1 MHSVGLVPWF
11 RSVVLWSTWKT
22 FSQGANQGTCFMVQH
37 PEISPQK
44 ARKHSRILCSHPGK
58 NSWIF
63 ASSVKIFATRSSLR
77 VCSYDSE
84 QPTKCLTC
92 FFSIPGHIF
101 WSFRAHRGVRQ
112 RSGNRSCCKTRRD
125 KPAGWGIKLSRGGLH
140 MMDSA
145 SHQKHFFVM

>member
-63 ASSVKIFATRSSLR
+63 ASSVKIFATKSSLR

-92 FFSIPGHIF
+92 FFPSLDIF
-101 WSFRAHRGVRQ
+101 SEASEPTEGLGREMETEAAAKPKGTNQQDGVSSWAEEGFTWWTLLVIRNI
-112 RSGNRSCCKTRRD
+112 S
-125 KPAGWGIKLSRGGLH
+125 L
-140 MMDSA
+140 
-145 SHQKHFFVM
+145 